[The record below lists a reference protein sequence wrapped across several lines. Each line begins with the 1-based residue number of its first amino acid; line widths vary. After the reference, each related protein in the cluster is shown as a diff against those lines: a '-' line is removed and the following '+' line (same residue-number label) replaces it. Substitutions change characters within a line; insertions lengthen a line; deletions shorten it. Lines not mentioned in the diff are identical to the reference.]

1 MTQVPLTCIPG
12 QELHGLAGLIC
23 ISWLLVGSHEPCP
36 TGQTSDADHMN
47 LGMPNTHNGLA
58 RSSRTALSKCE
69 WCAGPRCL
77 HSSSWAPSAP
87 SQPGWACC
95 PEWARAAPT
104 ARPGCPSRAWRSGA
118 TSARP
123 SSSSPVRCALSMH
136 QNGGQSQTSCQ
147 LLGRVTERKET
158 RAGLQDLDLPVL
170 PPGQTRP

>member
-77 HSSSWAPSAP
+77 PQFKLGPVSTITAGLGLLPPSGQGQLLPQGQDA
-87 SQPGWACC
+87 QAEPGDLGLRVLALR
-95 PEWARAAPT
+95 E
-104 ARPGCPSRAWRSGA
+104 ARP
-118 TSARP
+118 
-123 SSSSPVRCALSMH
+123 
-136 QNGGQSQTSCQ
+136 
-147 LLGRVTERKET
+147 
-158 RAGLQDLDLPVL
+158 
-170 PPGQTRP
+170 